1 MEVKLVNDDGEQ
13 IESLKLDEID
23 PIFSDSFR
31 NMIKDQFSEGK
42 HFFVAKIQSKNVN
55 WREAATTSVT
65 VAGNSTS
72 QVAPDRSQ
80 NNSGTATTNT
90 E

>member
-31 NMIKDQFSEGK
+31 NMIKD
-42 HFFVAKIQSKNVN
+42 
-55 WREAATTSVT
+55 
-65 VAGNSTS
+65 
-72 QVAPDRSQ
+72 
-80 NNSGTATTNT
+80 
-90 E
+90 

>member
-55 WREAATTSVT
+55 FLEKSFKNLLVRNHKEWTL
-65 VAGNSTS
+65 
-72 QVAPDRSQ
+72 DI
-80 NNSGTATTNT
+80 
-90 E
+90 